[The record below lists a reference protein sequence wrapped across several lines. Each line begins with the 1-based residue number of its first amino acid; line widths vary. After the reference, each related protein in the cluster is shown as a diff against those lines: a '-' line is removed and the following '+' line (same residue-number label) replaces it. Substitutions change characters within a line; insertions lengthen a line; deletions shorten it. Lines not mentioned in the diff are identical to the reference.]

1 MVNFIKALI
10 KHFKTI
16 SFVIGFGVDLFLLPK
31 VTSPY
36 YIWVAPFD
44 IALVFSLLLIRQWV
58 RRGLKARN
66 KSIKKEEK
74 ERENNKE
81 LEKNSVENI
90 KSRGHRFLE
99 KMNSWVTYLVSFF
112 LGTLLSHVLV
122 YYFRSSDVLQMWPIF
137 AIVILA
143 ILANEFL
150 YGIVPDILLFFIAV
164 TLFVIFDVPIVLNR
178 VNSNTFLISILVSV
192 ILISIMTLILQRIY
206 LSGKEF
212 VLLIVFSIF
221 FPFLLLRLY
230 YINYIPAVPLA
241 LGDSGFYSNIYK
253 EGGGSNLNYTKEQ
266 NGLVE
271 NKKFW
276 YLEDNY
282 YNFTNI
288 KDTGI
293 YFFSSI
299 ISPSNV
305 TAEISHVWEK
315 YDYTKKIWIEM
326 ARINYSVSG
335 GRETGYRGYSYLQ
348 NISEGEW
355 RVRVLADERLVGL
368 KKIILK

>member
-1 MVNFIKALI
+1 MNFIKALI

-16 SFVIGFGVDLFLLPK
+16 SFVVGFGVDLFFLPK

-44 IALVFSLLLIRQWV
+44 IGLVFALLLIRQWIK
-58 RRGLKARN
+58 RGLRARN
-66 KSIKKEEK
+66 KSIKKQEQ
-74 ERENNKE
+74 
-81 LEKNSVENI
+81 EKNKDQEKSEYENT
-90 KSRGHRFLE
+90 KSRTHRFLE

-122 YYFRSSDVLQMWPIF
+122 YYFRSSDVIQMWPIF
-137 AIVILA
+137 LIVILA

-150 YGIVPDILLFFIAV
+150 YGIVPDILLFFIGV
-164 TLFVIFDVPIVLNR
+164 TLFVIFDVPIVLNK

-241 LGDSGFYSNIYK
+241 LGESGFYSNIYK
-253 EGGGSNLNYTKEQ
+253 EEYTSDLNYIKEK

-288 KDTGI
+288 KDSGI

-315 YDYTKKIWIEM
+315 YDYTKEIWIEM

-335 GRETGYRGYSYLQ
+335 GRETGYRGYSYMK

-368 KKIILK
+368 KKIKIK